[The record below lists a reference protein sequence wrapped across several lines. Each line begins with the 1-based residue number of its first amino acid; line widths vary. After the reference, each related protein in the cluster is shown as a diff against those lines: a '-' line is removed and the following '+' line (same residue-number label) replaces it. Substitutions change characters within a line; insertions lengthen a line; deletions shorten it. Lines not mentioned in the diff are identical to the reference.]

1 MRCPYCGTDDDHV
14 VDSRSA
20 EDGAAVRRRRECRMC
35 GQRFSTYERAEQV
48 PLSVRK
54 RSGAVEPFD
63 RNKVAVGIAKA
74 TKDLSPQSELI
85 HQATA
90 RVEARVRGLGR
101 REVSSEVVGSEVL
114 LALREL
120 DPMAYVRFA
129 SVYKDF
135 TSPEDF
141 ARELARLQQE
151 AAPRPSG
158 SSAAADADTNSQ

>member
-1 MRCPYCGTDDDHV
+1 
-14 VDSRSA
+14 
-20 EDGAAVRRRRECRMC
+20 MC

-85 HQATA
+85 DQAVA

-101 REVSSEVVGSEVL
+101 REVPSEVVGSEVL
-114 LALREL
+114 VALREL
-120 DPMAYVRFA
+120 DPVAYVRFA
-129 SVYKDF
+129 SVYKGF
-135 TSPEDF
+135 TSPQDF
-141 ARELARLQQE
+141 TRELAGLEQE
-151 AAPRPSG
+151 AAPRPPG
-158 SSAAADADTNSQ
+158 SPAQTDADTNSQ